1 MEDTMSNRP
10 EQLVQLSLSDR
21 QRQVLA
27 LVAQGFGSKEIA
39 RELELSLS
47 TVKHHVHHVLTKL
60 QLPRRAQAMR
70 RVREAPWIATLSP
83 GDPG

>member
-1 MEDTMSNRP
+1 MSNRP

-39 RELELSLS
+39 RELSLS
-47 TVKHHVHHVLTKL
+47 IRTVDNHLRDISTRL
-60 QLPRRAQAMR
+60 CARSRAHA
-70 RVREAPWIATLSP
+70 VAIALR
-83 GDPG
+83 DRLLD